1 MKVFDEEMNEISEP
15 DLEIGRL
22 EERSKPITHHYVI
35 DVEEVTHE
43 EVIAEYPNGGKDVI
57 FVVDVEEEGHWE
69 ARDEDGNIVE
79 STDVIPD
86 DAPHELDIPSMY
98 RWLAYVPYTAE
109 ELAEIEAAKRVEAEA
124 QAEAEAREAFLVAA
138 PSIQAEQ
145 DAAICELYE
154 QNLAMQAESDQ
165 AITDLYE
172 MLLEVSKSR

>member
-1 MKVFDEEMNEISEP
+1 MKIFDEQMIELSEP
-15 DLEIGRL
+15 DLSLGRL
-22 EERSKPITHHYVI
+22 EERSKPIMYHYVV
-35 DVEEVTHE
+35 DVEEVTHD
-43 EVIAEYPNGGKDVI
+43 EVLREYPNGGKDVI

-86 DAPHELDIPSMY
+86 DAPHELDISSVH
-98 RWLAYVPYTAE
+98 RWLVYIPYTAE
-109 ELAEIEAAKRVEAEA
+109 ELAEIEAAKQAEAEA
-124 QAEAEAREAFLVAA
+124 LAEAEAREAFLAAA
-138 PSIQAEQ
+138 PSVQAEQ

-172 MLLEVSKSR
+172 MFLEVSNG